1 MNINGRFR
9 ATTQILLQLIACHGV
24 LGRVL
29 GDFEGAEVVLD
40 FQLEGSAVGVC
51 GVALPVIFGYSPR
64 VQALPVSPELELARF
79 GDFPGAVDNFEL
91 RLGYFYA
98 VSGGTGDVPLAAP
111 AFEVISDANDSL
123 DVFHKRPGLE
133 RRSDL
138 ERCGLARP
146 DFEVGKRT
154 GPGLGHL
161 KIPAVSGGV
170 RFG

>member
-1 MNINGRFR
+1 VTRLLQQNAEVCVKRNLRDVHILFLMNINGRFR

-111 AFEVISDANDSL
+111 AFEVISWS
-123 DVFHKRPGLE
+123 G
-133 RRSDL
+133 
-138 ERCGLARP
+138 
-146 DFEVGKRT
+146 T
-154 GPGLGHL
+154 GG
-161 KIPAVSGGV
+161 
-170 RFG
+170 RFGTMWFGRA